1 MISSISGLSSL
12 TQSSMAQMRQ
22 QMFSKI
28 DTNGDGKHDK
38 IELAQMVANGP
49 QGGPTVDDI
58 LSRFDT
64 DGDGAISEAEFEA
77 AGPPEQQMQGAGFPP
92 MMGGMGGMSSADFL
106 EQMFSNADAD
116 GDEKISTEEMS
127 TVVSNAPAG
136 GPTVK
141 EIFDKLDT
149 NEDGYVSK
157 AEFEAG
163 QPQETG
169 SVQANSSEDK
179 LLQALLEVLDKKDD
193 TAIST
198 SGDSTSSSSLAQLLA
213 AIKSYT
219 QSGISDYSQSDVT
232 SMIGSTTLYA

>member
-1 MISSISGLSSL
+1 
-12 TQSSMAQMRQ
+12 
-22 QMFSKI
+22 
-28 DTNGDGKHDK
+28 
-38 IELAQMVANGP
+38 
-49 QGGPTVDDI
+49 
-58 LSRFDT
+58 
-64 DGDGAISEAEFEA
+64 
-77 AGPPEQQMQGAGFPP
+77 

-116 GDEKISTEEMS
+116 GDEKISMEEMI

-163 QPQETG
+163 QPQETDP
-169 SVQANSSEDK
+169 VQANSSDDK
-179 LLQALLEVLDKKDD
+179 LLQALLEALDSKDD
-193 TAIST
+193 TAESAADESDT
-198 SGDSTSSSSLAQLLA
+198 SKTIAQMLSA

-219 QSGISDYSQSDVT
+219 QSGMSSYSQSEIT
-232 SMIGSTTLYA
+232 SLISSELYA